1 MSRPTARR
9 HDLDALRVLALVSL
23 IAYHCAM
30 LYVAEWEWH
39 LKSSYLQ
46 DWLQW
51 PMLAMNRWRME
62 LLFLVS
68 GLAIG
73 LYQPARQPGRFAWE
87 RTVRLLVPLLFGM
100 FFTVPVQA
108 YCQGVTNGTIAPG
121 YLDFLF
127 RYWQVRPWPAGGW
140 DGAEH
145 GITWNHLWYLAY
157 LWVYTLLLAAL
168 LPLLESAPG
177 RALQQRLGAL
187 RGLALVG
194 GPAAVLV
201 VYMLV
206 LMPRFE
212 ITHDLVSDWFNH
224 AQSFTV
230 FLLGYALARSDG
242 FWAELARLR
251 RPLGWAAVAMVAVY
265 VPLLK
270 ADVEYGEAA
279 LVAIRTLRGVMVWTV
294 LLALLAW
301 AQHALDRPFRWLPYA
316 SEAVFPWYV
325 IHQTATVALAF
336 WLVPLRLGAA
346 LEATLVV
353 GGTLAACA
361 LGHEVVRRVPL
372 LRPLFGLK
380 MRRPSGR
387 AHPETLAVVG
397 RSQ

>member
-1 MSRPTARR
+1 
-9 HDLDALRVLALVSL
+9 
-23 IAYHCAM
+23 
-30 LYVAEWEWH
+30 
-39 LKSSYLQ
+39 
-46 DWLQW
+46 
-51 PMLAMNRWRME
+51 
-62 LLFLVS
+62 
-68 GLAIG
+68 
-73 LYQPARQPGRFAWE
+73 
-87 RTVRLLVPLLFGM
+87 
-100 FFTVPVQA
+100 
-108 YCQGVTNGTIAPG
+108 
-121 YLDFLF
+121 
-127 RYWQVRPWPAGGW
+127 VRPWPAGGW

-177 RALQQRLGAL
+177 RRLQQRLGAL
-187 RGLALVG
+187 RGGALVA

-212 ITHDLVSDWFNH
+212 VTHDLVSDWFNH

-270 ADVEYGEAA
+270 ADVEYGEVA
-279 LVAIRTLRGVMVWTV
+279 LVAIRTLRGVMVWIV

-301 AQHALDRPFRWLPYA
+301 AQHVLDRPFRWLPYA

-336 WLVPLRLGAA
+336 WLVPLRLGGA

-361 LGHEVVRRVPL
+361 LGHEVVRRVPP